1 MPRTANPTRAASSKE
16 SVKGKASVPVADAL
30 AFNVDMAR
38 NMFNSSLAA
47 IQGWLECALEVQQVN
62 SDTVKALA
70 NIVTVAVDQTEYATS
85 LSELLDV
92 QRALTAGQFMRAAQ
106 NYGTLVMRLSGVE
119 ARLVQRAQAA
129 VAASS
134 TDFFRG
140 VDSQL
145 KGNGATSMLGS
156 PLTLWG
162 STQAAVAD
170 VQRQW
175 FRPMMSFGASQP
187 A

>member
-1 MPRTANPTRAASSKE
+1 MTRIASSTRAASSKKP
-16 SVKGKASVPVADAL
+16 VKSNAGAPVVADAL
-30 AFNVDMAR
+30 AFNVDVAR

-47 IQGWLECALEVQQVN
+47 MQGWLDCALEVQKVH
-62 SDTVKALA
+62 SDTVKDLA
-70 NIVTVAVDQTEYATS
+70 NVVTAADQTEHATS
-85 LSELLDV
+85 LSELLEL
-92 QRALTAGQFMRAAQ
+92 QRTVTAGQFMRAAQ
-106 NYGTLVMRLSGVE
+106 NYGMLVMRLSAVE
-119 ARLVQRAQAA
+119 LRLIQRAQAA
-129 VAASS
+129 AASS

-156 PLTLWG
+156 PLALWG
-162 STQAAVAD
+162 RTQAAMAD

-175 FRPMMSFGASQP
+175 FGPMMSFGTSQP

>member
-16 SVKGKASVPVADAL
+16 SGKGKAAAPVVADAL

-38 NMFNSSLAA
+38 NLFNSSLAA
-47 IQGWLECALEVQQVN
+47 MQGWLECAQEVQQVN
-62 SDTVKALA
+62 SDTVKDLV
-70 NIVTVAVDQTEYATS
+70 NVVTAAVDQTEHATS

-92 QRALTAGQFMRAAQ
+92 QRAVTAGQFMRAAQ
-106 NYGTLVMRLSGVE
+106 NYGTLVMRPSAVE
-119 ARLVQRAQAA
+119 ARLIQRVQAA
-129 VAASS
+129 AASS
-134 TDFFRG
+134 TDFFKG

-145 KGNGATSMLGS
+145 KGSGATSMLGS
-156 PLTLWG
+156 PLALWG
-162 STQAAVAD
+162 SAQAAMAD

-175 FRPMMSFGASQP
+175 FRPMMSFGTSQP